1 MCAGTPAGKLH
12 DMNSGRRAQTALHLF
27 LVWALMAAVVPTLGF
42 GLVLSNWGG
51 EAGATVPV
59 FALGVPLTVGL
70 LATAGLPARTVVPL
84 CGSASQRLGWA
95 VLVFALGTLG
105 VLGGLVAYLGDVDL
119 GSAGIRIAL
128 TGIPYAVAAAFF
140 VPGRWVRL
148 GALAVLASAV
158 AYGGFIG
165 PAQAQQ
171 RQHEAEVA
179 RYREKPE
186 LLYLGAAPP
195 GMQVSRAEVG
205 PASFSV
211 EYLPVR
217 AGYEAG
223 YVGLTVRPPLTP
235 ALHCPEPA
243 DRSVTCTVDAH
254 GAMRTV
260 RDFPGGGR
268 EVTLTRRLGN
278 AEAQV
283 TSQTLDEPGL
293 RDLLG
298 TLHPLS
304 DTELEKLMR
313 EKKINYRN

>member
-1 MCAGTPAGKLH
+1 
-12 DMNSGRRAQTALHLF
+12 MNSGRRALTALHLF
-27 LVWALMAAVVPTLGF
+27 VVWVLMAAVVPALGF
-42 GLVLSNWGG
+42 GLVLSAWDGG
-51 EAGATVPV
+51 AGATVPV

-70 LATAGLPARTVVPL
+70 LATAGLLARTVVPL

-95 VLVFALGTLG
+95 VLVFVLGTLG
-105 VLGGLVAYLGDVDL
+105 VLAGLAAYGRGVEL
-119 GSAGIRIAL
+119 GSASTAIAL
-128 TGIPYAVAAAFF
+128 TGVPYAVVAAFF

-171 RQHEAEVA
+171 RRHEAEIA
-179 RYREKPE
+179 RYQEQPE
-186 LLYLGAAPP
+186 LLYLGTAPP
-195 GMQVSRAEVG
+195 GMQVSRAAVG

-223 YVGLTVRPPLTP
+223 YVGLTVSPPLTP
-235 ALHCPEPA
+235 ALHCPEPT
-243 DRSVTCTVDAH
+243 DKHMTCTIDAH
-254 GAMRTV
+254 GEMRMV
-260 RDFPGGGR
+260 RDFPGGSR

-313 EKKINYRN
+313 EKKIDYRN